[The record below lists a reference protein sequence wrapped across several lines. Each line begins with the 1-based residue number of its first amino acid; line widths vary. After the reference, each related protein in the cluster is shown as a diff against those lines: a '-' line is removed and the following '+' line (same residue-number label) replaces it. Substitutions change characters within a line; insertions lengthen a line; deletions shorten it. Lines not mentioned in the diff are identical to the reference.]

1 MLGIVAPEAVRLPLS
16 DGDWIDVRKRLN
28 HGEHSRMLERLFIL
42 TPEGEARRDP
52 LKWADVIVTTY
63 LLDWSLSDP
72 AKGRLGIRDQPLSA
86 IQAALDLIDPDDF
99 AEVREA
105 VETHASAVARAMAEK
120 KRRRTGESASSPTS
134 PSLVAVTGAM
144 SG

>member
-1 MLGIVAPEAVRLPLS
+1 LLGLVAPEAVRLPLS

-28 HGEHSRMLERLFIL
+28 HGEHSRMLERLYII

-52 LKWADVIVTTY
+52 LKWADVIVTAY
-63 LLDWSLSDP
+63 LLDWSLTDP
-72 AKGRLGIRDQPLSA
+72 AKGRLEIRGQSFSA
-86 IQAALDLIDPDDF
+86 MQAALDLIDPDDF

-105 VETHASAVARAMAEK
+105 IETHASAVARAAAEK
-120 KRRRTGESASSPTS
+120 KRRRTGENASSTTS
-134 PSLVAVTGAM
+134 PSLAVVTGAM